1 VKFIEG
7 AAKQKGIDA
16 DTAEQIFDQAEK
28 FAGYGFNKAHAAA
41 YAQVAY
47 QTAWLKAN
55 YPIEFFCASMTLD
68 IGSPERLSI
77 FRQEAERLGILV
89 APPDV
94 NASGALFVPGKR
106 GDGKEVIHYA
116 LSAIRNV
123 GRAAMDHLAEVRRQ
137 GGPFRSLFDFARRV
151 DARFV
156 NRRIL
161 ENLVA
166 AGAFDSLNSNRA
178 QAHAAIEMMLGEA
191 TITSRERESTQVNL
205 FGEVEAQRDP
215 VMPQVD
221 AWTGPERLSREFAA
235 IGYYLSAHPL
245 DEFAQILTRLRVV
258 RYADLAADKRHE
270 DRLVKLAGSVI
281 SRKDRRTRD
290 DKRMSHIGFSDPSGM
305 YEAVAFSEV
314 LAQAGGLL
322 EPGTAVVLDVATRWD
337 GDELKLQLMSVQ
349 GLNEAAAQTGAG
361 LRIFIDDPK
370 PLTSLSNQLKG
381 KTGKGIV
388 TLVFP
393 VERGEREVELEL
405 PGRYAVTP
413 ALKGAIKVVHG
424 VREVEEV

>member
-1 VKFIEG
+1 
-7 AAKQKGIDA
+7 
-16 DTAEQIFDQAEK
+16 
-28 FAGYGFNKAHAAA
+28 
-41 YAQVAY
+41 
-47 QTAWLKAN
+47 
-55 YPIEFFCASMTLD
+55 
-68 IGSPERLSI
+68 
-77 FRQEAERLGILV
+77 
-89 APPDV
+89 
-94 NASGALFVPGKR
+94 
-106 GDGKEVIHYA
+106 
-116 LSAIRNV
+116 
-123 GRAAMDHLAEVRRQ
+123 
-137 GGPFRSLFDFARRV
+137 
-151 DARFV
+151 
-156 NRRIL
+156 
-161 ENLVA
+161 
-166 AGAFDSLNSNRA
+166 
-178 QAHAAIEMMLGEA
+178 
-191 TITSRERESTQVNL
+191 
-205 FGEVEAQRDP
+205 
-215 VMPQVD
+215 
-221 AWTGPERLSREFAA
+221 
-235 IGYYLSAHPL
+235 
-245 DEFAQILTRLRVV
+245 
-258 RYADLAADKRHE
+258 
-270 DRLVKLAGSVI
+270 
-281 SRKDRRTRD
+281 
-290 DKRMSHIGFSDPSGM
+290 M